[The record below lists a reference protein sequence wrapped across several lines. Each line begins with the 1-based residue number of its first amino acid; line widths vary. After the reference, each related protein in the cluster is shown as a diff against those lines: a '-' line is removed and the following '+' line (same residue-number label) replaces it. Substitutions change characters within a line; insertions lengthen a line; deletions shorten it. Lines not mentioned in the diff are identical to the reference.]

1 MPCLRGEP
9 LRSPLKMVPEG
20 PRSSGNNV
28 AIIIRDTGAGFAPES
43 LPRLFTPFFTTKEGG
58 SGLGLATVK
67 RIIDQL
73 RGRISGN
80 NHPDG
85 GAEIVIILPMNPGME
100 HEHPNMTMNED
111 HMRMKKL
118 LEAGNNEV
126 MKICEQ
132 NWLSKLSR
140 PSRYLDNEVNTI
152 LKDPSNTEVSIA
164 LVFPDVP
171 EVGMSH
177 LGLKIIYHLL
187 NSRDWLAAERAFA
200 PWPDLEER
208 LRRHDVPLTAW
219 ESGRPLGTFDLIGFS
234 LQHEL
239 SYTNILNILDL
250 CGIPFLAEERGD
262 EYPLIIAGG
271 PACFNPEPVADFFDI
286 MVIGD
291 GEAVSLEIC
300 RALPKG
306 ET

>member
-1 MPCLRGEP
+1 
-9 LRSPLKMVPEG
+9 
-20 PRSSGNNV
+20 
-28 AIIIRDTGAGFAPES
+28 
-43 LPRLFTPFFTTKEGG
+43 
-58 SGLGLATVK
+58 
-67 RIIDQL
+67 
-73 RGRISGN
+73 
-80 NHPDG
+80 
-85 GAEIVIILPMNPGME
+85 
-100 HEHPNMTMNED
+100 
-111 HMRMKKL
+111 
-118 LEAGNNEV
+118 

-140 PSRYLDNEVNTI
+140 PSRYLDNEINTI
-152 LKDPSNTEVSIA
+152 LKDPSNIKISMA

-208 LRRHDVPLTAW
+208 LRRHRVPLTTW

-250 CGIPFLAEERGD
+250 CGIPFLAEARGD

-300 RALPKG
+300 RTLRNAKHENGASRRDILKRLSHIRGVYIPSFFRPRYEADGRIAEIAPRYDQHQWIDKAVLPHLDTYPYPERQIVPFTELVHDRVAVEISRGCTRGCRFCQAGMIYRPVRERNPESIVNIAEK
-306 ET
+306 TLRPHRL